1 MAYSR
6 PIVLSIGG
14 LDPSGGAGLLAD
26 IKTVEQHR
34 CIGMGVATAWTV
46 QTESRF
52 ESVHWLSLQ
61 EILSQLQPLL
71 LQYRIGAVKI
81 GIIPGLEILRALLQ
95 VLPGIPVVWD
105 PVLAASAG
113 GNFLQDVA
121 EGLLEEVL
129 HHVTLVTPNVPE
141 SSVLQL
147 PRAGCTT
154 YLKGGHDMAHKGRDV
169 LYSGTSLVHEFPSSG
184 ELPAKHGSGCVL
196 SSAIAAG
203 LAKGEALVTTCTN
216 AKAYTERI
224 LASNNQR
231 LAYHHV

>member
-6 PIVLSIGG
+6 PIVLSMAG

-26 IKTVEQHR
+26 MKTVEQHR

-71 LQYRIGAVKI
+71 SQYRIGAVKI
-81 GIIPGLEILRALLQ
+81 GIVPNLEILRTLLQ
-95 VLPGIPVVWD
+95 VLPNVPVVWD
-105 PVLAASAG
+105 PVLVASAG
-113 GNFLQDVA
+113 GSFLQEITDH
-121 EGLLEEVL
+121 LLEEVL
-129 HHVTLVTPNVPE
+129 HRVMLVTPNVPE
-141 SSVLQL
+141 SNVLQL
-147 PRAGCTT
+147 PRTGCTT
-154 YLKGGHDMAHKGRDV
+154 YLKGGHDRTHKGRDV
-169 LYSGTSLVHEFPSSG
+169 LYRGISLMHEFPSSG

-203 LAKGEALVTTCTN
+203 LAKGEGLVTACTN
-216 AKAYTERI
+216 AKAYTEKI

-231 LAYHHV
+231 LAYHYV

>member
-1 MAYSR
+1 MAYCRS
-6 PIVLSIGG
+6 IVLSIAG

-52 ESVHWLSLQ
+52 ESVHWLSMQ

-71 LQYRIGAVKI
+71 SQYTIGAVKI
-81 GIIPGLEILRALLQ
+81 GIIPNLEMLRALLQ
-95 VLPGIPVVWD
+95 VLPHVPVVWD

-113 GNFLQDVA
+113 GSFLQGVTESVLA
-121 EGLLEEVL
+121 EVL
-129 HHVTLVTPNVPE
+129 HCVTLVTPNMPE
-141 SSVLQL
+141 SHALQL
-147 PRAGCTT
+147 PRAACTT
-154 YLKGGHDMAHKGRDV
+154 YLKGGHSITHKGRDV
-169 LYSGTSLVHEFPSSG
+169 LFQGAMPVQEFPSHG

-203 LAKGEALVTTCTN
+203 LAKGEDLVTACTN

-224 LASNNQR
+224 LASNDQR
-231 LAYHHV
+231 LAYHYV